1 MPPVVAENSSIGL
14 GNVGLNKFVVD
25 VDLKVSHILPEDI
38 IETEDKPV
46 TAPTH
51 SEVKEAETST
61 ETYRMMVL
69 KIMI

>member
-25 VDLKVSHILPEDI
+25 VDLKVSHILPENI
-38 IETEDKPV
+38 IATEDKPV

-51 SEVKEAETST
+51 SEVKKAETST
-61 ETYRMMVL
+61 GTYRKMVL